1 MDISSQKVFASLPP
15 ASKSPLHGSP
25 SFPKV
30 FYEFVQCLIH
40 VLPEFP
46 QSFQWFL
53 SRWFSLRA
61 VASRT
66 VLPWVRSVLDGLS
79 FPKVSHMIG
88 QLLPASAPM
97 LARPRSIAR
106 AAVMYGRQFQ

>member
-1 MDISSQKVFASLPP
+1 MSAASVP
-15 ASKSPLHGSP
+15 
-25 SFPKV
+25 
-30 FYEFVQCLIH
+30 CLIQA
-40 VLPEFP
+40 LPQFP
-46 QSFQWFL
+46 QSFQWVL
-53 SRWFSLRA
+53 SRLCTLRA
-61 VASRT
+61 IASRT
-66 VLPWVRSVLDGLS
+66 ALFRVRSVLEGLS